1 MPLKR
6 SAAVVGIGQSDWR
19 GDWARTR
26 NGEVP
31 FDAYGYATVAFRN
44 ALADAGIT
52 RDEVDGL
59 VSGHVLAYERLGEVL
74 GMDVRWGGQGNI
86 MAAMLSAVTAI
97 ETGMA
102 EVVALVYGNNQRSGE
117 VQYGGAQAMGGD
129 NYLSYVYHA
138 PWGLTSQGALYAM
151 LQRRFAEVRGYTDRD
166 LGEVAVAERAWAGLN
181 PAAIM
186 QKPITLDDYLASPYV
201 CEPLHL
207 FDYCMIN
214 DGGVALIIAEAGR
227 AARMCERPVYI

>member
-1 MPLKR
+1 
-6 SAAVVGIGQSDWR
+6 
-19 GDWARTR
+19 
-26 NGEVP
+26 
-31 FDAYGYATVAFRN
+31 
-44 ALADAGIT
+44 
-52 RDEVDGL
+52 
-59 VSGHVLAYERLGEVL
+59 
-74 GMDVRWGGQGNI
+74 
-86 MAAMLSAVTAI
+86 
-97 ETGMA
+97 
-102 EVVALVYGNNQRSGE
+102 RSGE

-186 QKPITLDDYLASPYV
+186 QKPVTLDDYLASPYV

-207 FDYCMIN
+207 FDYCMVN

-227 AARMCERPVYI
+227 AAHMCERPVYIETMGRHELNRGATSLESRLENFYADAQAEVASQIFNATGFGPEDVSLVQIYDSFSV